1 MQRRFI
7 LFFLAF
13 ATLFASVHASAWS
26 HDHVDSIVHV
36 LEASHADDHDRV
48 DAGPIEQAAPLDAA
62 DRSGDVPHQHHTP
75 VGLEVAVFDAGFGIG
90 LGSSLSCPAPAAMLT
105 SRDSAPPL
113 EPPSA

>member
-1 MQRRFI
+1 MQRRFT

-26 HDHVDSIVHV
+26 HDHVDSFAHV
-36 LEASHADDHDRV
+36 LETLHADGHGGAEAAPV
-48 DAGPIEQAAPLDAA
+48 EPEAPLDSANI
-62 DRSGDVPHQHHTP
+62 SGEVPHQHITP
-75 VGLEVAVFDAGFGIG
+75 VGLEATSFNAG
-90 LGSSLSCPAPAAMLT
+90 LGLGQGRSLSFPAPAAMLT

>member
-1 MQRRFI
+1 MQRRFT
-7 LFFLAF
+7 LFFLAL

-36 LEASHADDHDRV
+36 HEASHADYHNGAEAAPV
-48 DAGPIEQAAPLDAA
+48 EPEAPLDSPNI
-62 DRSGDVPHQHHTP
+62 SGDVPHQHITP
-75 VGLEVAVFDAGFGIG
+75 VGLEATSFDAGFGMG
-90 LGSSLSCPAPAAMLT
+90 PGRSLSFPAPAAMLT

>member
-36 LEASHADDHDRV
+36 LEASHV
-48 DAGPIEQAAPLDAA
+48 DYHNGAEAAPIDSEAPLDNPNI
-62 DRSGDVPHQHHTP
+62 SGEVPHQHITA
-75 VGLEVAVFDAGFGIG
+75 VGLEANFFNAGFGIG
-90 LGSSLSCPAPAAMLT
+90 LGRSLSFPAPTAMLT
-105 SRDSAPPL
+105 SRNSAPPL